1 MSYKTILVHIDD
13 SRCSGARVNFAIDLA
28 LKHNAHLI
36 GLYVVCQDLLRPV
49 LKVDESLSLAVHEAQ
64 ARARLARAHDHF
76 LSATR
81 LSAATSEWRA
91 PAGPPVQ
98 TATLHARHA
107 DLIILGQTDPA
118 DPAAY
123 IARHFA
129 DDVVMSC
136 GRPVILLPYV
146 GRIERFGETVL
157 IAWDG
162 SRAAARAVSDALPVL
177 KHARSVQIVTVERH
191 RDEGAKTIE
200 PAGHTLA
207 AYLEHHQV
215 RASVLSMP
223 PGPGVSTGATLLD
236 VSTDINSNLLVL
248 GAYGHTRLHERFLGG
263 VTRTLLESMTTP
275 VLMSH

>member
-1 MSYKTILVHIDD
+1 
-13 SRCSGARVNFAIDLA
+13 
-28 LKHNAHLI
+28 
-36 GLYVVCQDLLRPV
+36 
-49 LKVDESLSLAVHEAQ
+49 LSLAVHEAQ

-91 PAGPPVQ
+91 PAGPSVH

-107 DLIILGQTDPA
+107 DVIILGQTDPA

-136 GRPVILLPYV
+136 GRPAILLPYV

-162 SRAAARAVSDALPVL
+162 SRAAARAVADALPVL
-177 KHARSVQIVTVERH
+177 RHARSVQIVTIERH
-191 RDEGAKTIE
+191 RDEEGETIKSGGRKL
-200 PAGHTLA
+200 ADYLGH
-207 AYLEHHQV
+207 HKV
-215 RASVLSMP
+215 RASVSSLP
-223 PGPGVSTGATLLD
+223 PESGVSTGAALLD
-236 VSTDINSNLLVL
+236 VLADTNSGLLVL
-248 GAYGHTRLHERFLGG
+248 GAYGHTRSHERFLGG